1 MESQFKVI
9 HHCHRS
15 SPAVSPWRLQ
25 LLTEWQNQWNHI
37 PNTNKLKAIK
47 PTIEYWATSNQN
59 KRFQEVILT
68 RMRIGH
74 TRITHNHLF
83 TKTDPPLCQC
93 GAALSVRHILSC
105 HHHDNIRNSL
115 DTPPSLED
123 NAAGVESLFLYLQ
136 RLNLYHMV

>member
-1 MESQFKVI
+1 
-9 HHCHRS
+9 
-15 SPAVSPWRLQ
+15 
-25 LLTEWQNQWNHI
+25 
-37 PNTNKLKAIK
+37 
-47 PTIEYWATSNQN
+47 
-59 KRFQEVILT
+59 
-68 RMRIGH
+68 MRIGH

-83 TKTDPPLCQC
+83 TKTDPPFCQC

-105 HHHDNIRNSL
+105 QQHENIRNSL